1 MGSGGKKGRREGG
14 GGEKRLTFLLS
25 LLSAPRLIFFSLLKF
40 SLRCPHYL
48 TAWNRLLKMSLKAPG
63 D

>member
-1 MGSGGKKGRREGG
+1 MGSGEKRKEERG

-25 LLSAPRLIFFSLLKF
+25 LLSAPRLIFFFLLKF

-48 TAWNRLLKMSLKAPG
+48 TAWNRLVKMSFKAPG